1 MVGKSTV
8 LAVLAAAASVNAENY
23 IGFNYGAT
31 KANFGAVKVYADFKE
46 EFEIARKL
54 AGTNGKFNSARL
66 YTNIQGPSK
75 DDPISAFQ
83 AAIDTKTTL
92 LLGIWCSAGQ
102 DIVTNEINALIKAID
117 KFGTKFTDLVVG
129 LSVGSEDLYRNS
141 VMGIENKSGIG
152 AQPAEIAKY
161 IQQTRKAL
169 SGTPLK
175 SVPIGHVDTWTAW
188 VNGTNQAV
196 IDAVDWVGS
205 DAYPYFQSTMA
216 NSIDDAPK
224 LFWEAYNVTAQ
235 ATGKEVWI
243 TETGWPVQGKD
254 MNLAKANRQDAQ
266 TYWNQIGCAL
276 LGNYKTWWYMLRDAD
291 PTAPETEFG
300 VVDANLK
307 PYYDL
312 TCKNAKPV
320 PSPVAN
326 STPSSSSAASSGK
339 PSSTSGPNSPSKDGK
354 DGKDASGPSNTA
366 STYVVQST
374 PASGTGAAAKP
385 AQTTGAP
392 GGVSNS
398 AVTSGVAMGLVAIN
412 AIVVAFF
419 LL

>member
-1 MVGKSTV
+1 MLGKSIV
-8 LAVLAAAASVNAENY
+8 LASLAVASVNAENY
-23 IGFNYGAT
+23 LGFNYGAT
-31 KANFGAVKVYADFKE
+31 KANFGPVKVYSDFKE
-46 EFEIARKL
+46 EFDIARQL
-54 AGTNGKFNSARL
+54 AGTQGKFNSARL
-66 YTNIQGPSK
+66 YTMIQGPSK

-92 LLGIWCSAGQ
+92 LLGLWCSAGQ
-102 DIVTNEINALIKAID
+102 EIVTNEINALVKAISQY
-117 KFGTKFTDLVVG
+117 GTKFTDLVVG

-152 AQPAEIAKY
+152 AQPSQLADY
-161 IQQTRKAL
+161 ISQVRKAL
-169 SGTPLK
+169 ANTPLK

-188 VNGTNQAV
+188 VNGTNKAV
-196 IDAVDWVGS
+196 IDAVDWIGS

-216 NSIDDAPK
+216 NSISDAPK
-224 LFWEAYNVTAQ
+224 LFWDAYNVTAA

-254 MNLAKANRQDAQ
+254 MNLAKANTKDAQ
-266 TYWNQIGCAL
+266 TYWNEIGCAL
-276 LGNYKTWWYMLRDAD
+276 FGNYKTWWYMLRDAD

-312 TCKNAKPV
+312 SCKNAKPV

-339 PSSTSGPNSPSKDGK
+339 TSPTGSPGSSGNAGKNGPT
-354 DGKDASGPSNTA
+354 NTA
-366 STYVVQST
+366 ATYAVESSAA
-374 PASGTGAAAKP
+374 PSGTGSSSKS
-385 AQTTGAP
+385 AQTTGAAA
-392 GGVSNS
+392 GNASNS
-398 AVTSGVAMGLVAIN
+398 AVSSGVAMGFVVIN
-412 AIVVAFF
+412 AIAVAFF

>member
-1 MVGKSTV
+1 MLGKSV
-8 LAVLAAAASVNAENY
+8 VLAALAVASVSAENY
-23 IGFNYGAT
+23 LGFNYGAS
-31 KANFGAVKVYADFKE
+31 KASGPVKVYTDFKE
-46 EFEIARKL
+46 EFDLARKL
-54 AGTNGKFNSARL
+54 AGTQGRFNSARL

-102 DIVTNEINALIKAID
+102 EIVTNEISALIKAINQY
-117 KFGTKFTDLVVG
+117 GTKFTDLVVG

-152 AQPAEIAKY
+152 AQPSQIAEY
-161 IQQTRKAL
+161 INQVRKAL
-169 SGTPLK
+169 ASTPLK

-188 VNGTNQAV
+188 VNGTNKAV
-196 IDAVDWVGS
+196 IDAVDWIGS
-205 DAYPYFQSTMA
+205 DAYPYFQSTMP
-216 NSIDDAPK
+216 NSIEDAPK
-224 LFWEAYNVTAQ
+224 LFWEAYNVTAA

-254 MNLAKANRQDAQ
+254 MNLAKAGAKDAQ
-266 TYWNQIGCAL
+266 TYWNEIGCAL
-276 LGNYKTWWYMLRDAD
+276 FGNYKTWWYMLRDAD
-291 PTAPETEFG
+291 PTPPETEFG

-312 TCKNAKPV
+312 SCKNAKPV

-339 PSSTSGPNSPSKDGK
+339 PSPTGTNSSGNTPSKN
-354 DGKDASGPSNTA
+354 GPSN
-366 STYVVQST
+366 SPGTYSVEPSSA
-374 PASGTGAAAKP
+374 PSGTGAAAAKP
-385 AQTTGAP
+385 AQTTGAE
-392 GGVSNS
+392 GASGNASNS
-398 AVTSGVAMGLVAIN
+398 AVSSGVAMSLVAIN
-412 AIVVAFF
+412 AVAVAFF